1 MRRDDLI
8 RMRHMLDATQK
19 AMAFAEGKSRTDLAQ
34 DSMLAYAV
42 VRAVEIIGEAA
53 SKISR
58 YSQELH
64 NEIPWRQ
71 IIGIRHRLVH
81 GYDDINFDIL
91 WETVTIALPPFVRT
105 LESIIGSE
113 SEE

>member
-8 RMRHMLDATQK
+8 RMRHMLDAAQK
-19 AMAFAEGKSRTDLAQ
+19 AITFAVGKSRTDVAR
-34 DSMLAYAV
+34 DPMLAYAL
-42 VRAVEIIGEAA
+42 VRAVEVIGEAA

-58 YSQELH
+58 DSQERH

-71 IIGIRHRLVH
+71 VIGIRHRLIH

-91 WETVTIALPPFVRT
+91 WETVTTALPPFVRT
-105 LESIIGSE
+105 LEGIIGSD

>member
-8 RMRHMLDATQK
+8 RMRHMLDAAQK
-19 AMAFAEGKSRTDLAQ
+19 AMTFAAGKSRTDLAQ

-53 SKISR
+53 SKISLD
-58 YSQELH
+58 SQELH

-71 IIGIRHRLVH
+71 IIGIRHRLIH

-91 WETVTIALPPFVRT
+91 WETVTIALPPFVQT
-105 LESIIGSE
+105 LEKIIDSE
-113 SEE
+113 IAE